1 MARFCGMIGYGITE
15 ETSPGVY
22 ELQSVERLYYG
33 DVTRNN
39 RNWEKGEGLND
50 DFNVSN
56 LISILADEFAYA
68 HLYAMRY
75 VEYLG
80 TKWKIKSIDVER
92 PRLVLSIGGVYNEV
106 S

>member
-22 ELQSVERLYYG
+22 EPRTVERMYYG

-39 RNWEKGEGLND
+39 RNWENGEGLND
-50 DFNVSN
+50 DFNISN
-56 LISILADEFAYA
+56 VFSIVADQFAYA
-68 HLYAMRY
+68 NLYAMKY

-80 TKWKIKSIDVER
+80 TKWKIKSVDVER
-92 PRLVLSIGGVYNEV
+92 PRLILTVGGVYNGE
-106 S
+106 

>member
-22 ELQSVERLYYG
+22 TPQLVERMYYG

-39 RNWEKGEGLND
+39 RNWEQGEGLND

-56 LISILADEFAYA
+56 LISIVADQFAYA
-68 HLYAMRY
+68 NLYAMRY
-75 VEYLG
+75 IEYLG
-80 TKWKIKSIDVER
+80 TKWKIKSVDVER
-92 PRLVLSIGGVYNEV
+92 PRLILTIGGVYHGE
-106 S
+106 